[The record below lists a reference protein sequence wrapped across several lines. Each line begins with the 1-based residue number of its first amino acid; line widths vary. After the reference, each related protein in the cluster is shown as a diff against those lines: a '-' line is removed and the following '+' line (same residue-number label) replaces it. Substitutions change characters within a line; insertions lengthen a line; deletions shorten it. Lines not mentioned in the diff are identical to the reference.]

1 MRRSAISELLGA
13 MMVGIGL
20 LFIVIAIDWLAGVS
34 LITAGV
40 SQILTVRDARRQSF
54 WAMLEIVA
62 LVVFVASNFA

>member
-40 SQILTVRDARRQSF
+40 SQILTVRDARRQRF